1 MNFFLTFLIG
11 EKHCEILYRPTNLME
26 STCMNFFLTFFIG
39 EKHFTTLPPRG
50 TKSLFCIVTDLESYG
65 KNICHL
71 QFFAIFYGEKH
82 FTTLLPSTCP
92 GPDMSA
98 PSLYDSQ
105 YLQTW

>member
-1 MNFFLTFLIG
+1 MFNVLYIIQDLKSFKEKKTHEFFLI
-11 EKHCEILYRPTNLME
+11 
-26 STCMNFFLTFFIG
+26 FFIG

-98 PSLYDSQ
+98 PSLYASQ
-105 YLQTW
+105 SLQIR